1 MVKTYSRQG
10 VRVENPDQNQKTLVL
25 IGRSGNGKS
34 ALGNCILG
42 RNAFPSEASPC
53 GVTLNCALEEGLLP
67 DGGMLRII
75 DTPGHFGH
83 SLKSDVVD
91 SEIRKCFEMAKDEI
105 HALILVLSVNN
116 RFTKAETEGILAL
129 TSIFGWNMY
138 DSLVVVFTGGDDLE
152 RDGQTLDDY
161 LGPDPPESLQV
172 LLHSCDN
179 RFMVFDCNTLDE
191 NKRSVQLSKLL
202 ELVEIVTKRN
212 SGKPFGQ
219 LAFSPMTVCLF
230 LFAHKLKSL

>member
-75 DTPGHFGH
+75 DTPGTK
-83 SLKSDVVD
+83 LD
-91 SEIRKCFEMAKDEI
+91 I
-105 HALILVLSVNN
+105 HISV
-116 RFTKAETEGILAL
+116 
-129 TSIFGWNMY
+129 
-138 DSLVVVFTGGDDLE
+138 
-152 RDGQTLDDY
+152 
-161 LGPDPPESLQV
+161 
-172 LLHSCDN
+172 
-179 RFMVFDCNTLDE
+179 
-191 NKRSVQLSKLL
+191 
-202 ELVEIVTKRN
+202 
-212 SGKPFGQ
+212 
-219 LAFSPMTVCLF
+219 LF
-230 LFAHKLKSL
+230 LLMSCLAAYYDDACFLPIVRALN